1 MKNIICGVPQGSILG
16 PLLFIIYVN
25 DIINTSDVLEFILFA
40 DDTTIL
46 FSHKDIENQI
56 SLINTELNEVSNWF
70 KANKLSVNA
79 SKTNY
84 MILGTPHMTSVK
96 QTEVILDNTILDRV
110 QCTKFLGVL
119 IDECLTRKNHI
130 ECICKTISRNIGVMN
145 KLKHYVPDRIL
156 HTLYCTLVVPY
167 LNYGI
172 LIWGN
177 TCKSYLEKLIKLQKW
192 AIRTISN
199 SHYRSHTAPL
209 FSKYDIL
216 TVNDMYNLELGVFMF
231 KYSINELPNVFNQ
244 YFKKRSDI
252 HNYPTRH
259 ANDLNLA
266 KNKKCFSDKAV
277 RTTGPVLWNTLSK
290 SLKLANSTKHFR
302 FIFKQNL
309 IAKYK

>member
-1 MKNIICGVPQGSILG
+1 MVTSTPQLFAIRTTSTFHLDYNNIIQKLCLLCVLYSAIAPHSRKQFVSYNCHESDMKNIICGVPQGSILG

-119 IDECLTRKNHI
+119 IDECLTLSSPWDFLNCS
-130 ECICKTISRNIGVMN
+130 EICRCPDIIGYRN
-145 KLKHYVPDRIL
+145 
-156 HTLYCTLVVPY
+156 
-167 LNYGI
+167 
-172 LIWGN
+172 
-177 TCKSYLEKLIKLQKW
+177 
-192 AIRTISN
+192 
-199 SHYRSHTAPL
+199 
-209 FSKYDIL
+209 
-216 TVNDMYNLELGVFMF
+216 
-231 KYSINELPNVFNQ
+231 
-244 YFKKRSDI
+244 
-252 HNYPTRH
+252 
-259 ANDLNLA
+259 
-266 KNKKCFSDKAV
+266 
-277 RTTGPVLWNTLSK
+277 
-290 SLKLANSTKHFR
+290 
-302 FIFKQNL
+302 
-309 IAKYK
+309 